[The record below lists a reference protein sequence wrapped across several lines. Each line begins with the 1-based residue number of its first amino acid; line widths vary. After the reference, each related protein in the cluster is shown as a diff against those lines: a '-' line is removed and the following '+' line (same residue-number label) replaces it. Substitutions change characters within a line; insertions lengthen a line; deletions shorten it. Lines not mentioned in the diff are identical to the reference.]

1 VTGNRIA
8 DQAAGR
14 TREPRLVHETGRRLR
29 FRWNRLL
36 DPGLKPD
43 WLEAWLTNLPG
54 ASRARVNPSGRSL
67 VIEYDGQAGHRAAIA
82 AALAHVPGEAFGGN
96 GPAEPRRRL
105 IDAAAHGAAAALLP
119 LAPLPVQAV
128 AGTAM
133 GLPHILRGVDTL
145 VNRGLKVRV
154 LDMTTIGLSLLRAD
168 FTTAAA
174 ISAMVIL
181 GEYLRTM
188 SDDKSNALLRRLIA
202 DPVDAVRVERG
213 GAEVRAGFGEVA
225 PGEVVV
231 CGQGEVVAVDG
242 DIVGGEALLDLGSIT
257 GESVPVH
264 VGPGDAVVSGSGV
277 IEGRLRIE
285 ARRTGPETSMARI
298 AALMARAAEEPSAAE
313 VRSTRLADA
322 LAPITL
328 GLGAALYAATGD
340 LNRALSALTVD
351 FACAV
356 KFPAPMVVRTSMHS
370 AARLGAI
377 VKTGRGLEALGEVD
391 AVVFDKTGTLTRGVM
406 SVTDIRPVPGGD
418 TDHLLRLAAA
428 VEDRHG
434 HPIGR
439 AILAEA
445 RKRGLRI
452 PTPTRTDCSVAHG
465 VSGMVEGVLVRVGSR
480 HFIGDDCGIDC
491 SSLEKPAR
499 RFRAQGKSLV
509 YVSAENTLLGVA
521 ALRDTL
527 RPEARG
533 VVESLRTGGVRTVLM
548 LTGDHE
554 ATARFLA
561 AEFPL
566 LDAIRSGLTPEEKA
580 AEVRRL
586 KEAGHTVAVVGDGI
600 NDAPAFAAAD
610 VGICMSRATGLARDS
625 AQVVL
630 TRDSL
635 EPLADIHRL
644 ARRSGAILQRCF
656 AEGVTVNIGLLLAAS
671 AGYLSPATA
680 AAIHNANTFA
690 LLGAAAH
697 ASSRPLEP

>member
-1 VTGNRIA
+1 
-8 DQAAGR
+8 
-14 TREPRLVHETGRRLR
+14 
-29 FRWNRLL
+29 
-36 DPGLKPD
+36 
-43 WLEAWLTNLPG
+43 
-54 ASRARVNPSGRSL
+54 
-67 VIEYDGQAGHRAAIA
+67 
-82 AALAHVPGEAFGGN
+82 
-96 GPAEPRRRL
+96 
-105 IDAAAHGAAAALLP
+105 
-119 LAPLPVQAV
+119 
-128 AGTAM
+128 
-133 GLPHILRGVDTL
+133 
-145 VNRGLKVRV
+145 
-154 LDMTTIGLSLLRAD
+154 MTTIGVSLLRAD
-168 FTTAAA
+168 FTTAAS

-202 DPVDAVRVERG
+202 DPVDTIRVERG
-213 GAEVRAGFGEVA
+213 GVEVRAGFGEVTA
-225 PGEVVV
+225 GEVVV

-242 DIVGGEALLDLGSIT
+242 DIVEGEALLDLGSIT
-257 GESVPVH
+257 GESAPVH
-264 VGPGDAVVSGSGV
+264 VGPGDTVVSGSGV
-277 IEGRLRIE
+277 VEGRLRIE

-356 KFPAPMVVRTSMHS
+356 KFPAPVVVRTSMHS
-370 AARLGAI
+370 AAKLGAI

-391 AVVFDKTGTLTRGVM
+391 AVVFDKTGTLTRGIM
-406 SVTDIRPVPGGD
+406 SVTDIRPVPGGNA
-418 TDHLLRLAAA
+418 DHLLRLAAA

-445 RKRGLRI
+445 QRRGLDI

-465 VSGMVEGVLVRVGSR
+465 VSGMVEGILVRVGSR

-491 SSLEKPAR
+491 SSLEKTASR
-499 RFRAQGKSLV
+499 YRAEGKSLI
-509 YVSAENTLLGVA
+509 YVSAGNSLLGVA

-527 RPEARG
+527 RPEARS
-533 VVESLRTGGVRTVLM
+533 VVESLCAGGVRTVVL
-548 LTGDHE
+548 LTGDHA
-554 ATARFLA
+554 ATAKSLA
-561 AEFPL
+561 AELPL
-566 LDAIRSGLTPEEKA
+566 IDAIHSGLTPEEKA
-580 AEVRRL
+580 LEVQRL

-635 EPLADIHRL
+635 EPLADVHRL

-656 AEGVTVNIGLLLAAS
+656 AEGVTVNVGLLLAAS

-690 LLGAAAH
+690 LLGVAAH
-697 ASSRPLEP
+697 ASSRPLAP